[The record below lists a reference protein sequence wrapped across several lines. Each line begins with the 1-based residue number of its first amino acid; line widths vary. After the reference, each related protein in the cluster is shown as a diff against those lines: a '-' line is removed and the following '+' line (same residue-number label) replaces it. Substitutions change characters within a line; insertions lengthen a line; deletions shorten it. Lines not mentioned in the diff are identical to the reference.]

1 MAVRATMAFFAGVAV
16 GWVGRSTLGSSREAM
31 VQALVLTHG
40 VREKLK
46 RTVAEN
52 VEWVEDMVAE
62 GRARYESKRD
72 ASAIEHDMPPHI
84 VDVKKRRGHAA

>member
-1 MAVRATMAFFAGVAV
+1 MAFCAGVVV

-31 VQALVLTHG
+31 VQALVMTHG

-46 RTVAEN
+46 RAVAEN

-62 GRARYESKRD
+62 GRARYESKRE
-72 ASAIEHDMPPHI
+72 AAPLEHDAPPHI
-84 VDVKKRRGHAA
+84 VDVRKRRGHAA